1 VLAHALTFSPDCDD
15 SFFEEIPAAP
25 AVFLLRSD
33 GEPYVSKTASLRRR
47 LQRLLGKPAE
57 KSKRL
62 NLRERVREIQF
73 TPTGSD
79 FESQFLLYKL
89 LRENFPKTY
98 AARLRL
104 RPAPLVKLHLE
115 NEYPRASVT
124 TRLGK
129 LVWEQPPSA
138 VRSSEARDSRDLK
151 HEAGLPSEHR
161 EPSSSANRNIYY
173 GPFASRVAAE
183 KFASDAL
190 DFFKM
195 RRCVDDLHPDPAF
208 PGCVYSEMK
217 MCLAPCYKGCTDDE
231 YRGEVSRVQ
240 AFFDTSGGS
249 LIQELTEQR
258 EQASS
263 RLAFEEAAT
272 VHGKLEKLKH
282 LLSQLPEIVQPIGTL
297 QAIIVQPSA
306 EAGAV
311 SLFCF
316 SNGILHGPASFEV
329 KRSLFSPNAA
339 EGSDGERAV
348 VPALAKHV
356 SMESRVQEI
365 IQRIFDQRAVAS
377 AERTEHLAILKRWYY
392 RSHRIGE
399 VFFADQRGTW
409 PLRRI
414 VRGIGRAFSGEK
426 PQESSTF
433 SATQPLVPP
442 S

>member
-1 VLAHALTFSPDCDD
+1 VLAHTLTFSPDCDD
-15 SFFEEIPAAP
+15 SCFGEIPAAP
-25 AVFLLRSD
+25 AVFLLRGD
-33 GEPYVSKTASLRRR
+33 GEPYVSKTANLRRR

-57 KSKRL
+57 QSKRL
-62 NLRERVREIQF
+62 NLRQRVREVQF

-79 FESQFLLYKL
+79 FESQFLLSKL

-98 AARLRL
+98 VARLRL

-129 LVWEQPPSA
+129 TWGQPPSA
-138 VRSSEARDSRDLK
+138 VRSSEARDSDDIK
-151 HEAGLPSEHR
+151 GEAGLPSEHR
-161 EPSSSANRNIYY
+161 EPSSSSSRNIYY

-217 MCLAPCYKGCTDDE
+217 MCLAPCYKGCTDNE
-231 YRGEVSRVQ
+231 YRAEVSRVQ
-240 AFFDTSGGS
+240 AFFDTGGES
-249 LIQELTEQR
+249 LSRELTAQR

-272 VHGKLEKLKH
+272 VHGKIDKLKH
-282 LLSQLPEIVQPIGTL
+282 LLSQLPEVVQPIDTL

-329 KRSLFSPNAA
+329 KRSLSPNAA

-348 VPALAKHV
+348 VPALLKHV

-365 IQRIFDQRAVAS
+365 IQRICDQREVA
-377 AERTEHLAILKRWYY
+377 AGRTEHLAILKRWYY

-414 VRGIGRAFSGEK
+414 VRGIGRVFSGEK
-426 PQESSTF
+426 PQESCTF
-433 SATQPLVPP
+433 PATRPLVPP